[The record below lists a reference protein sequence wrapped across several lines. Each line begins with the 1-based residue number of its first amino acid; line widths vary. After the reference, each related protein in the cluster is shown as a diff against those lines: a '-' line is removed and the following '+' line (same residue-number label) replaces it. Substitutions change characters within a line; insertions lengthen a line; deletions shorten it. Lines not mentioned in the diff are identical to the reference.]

1 MNTGLPEYAEAELRI
16 IRITKSIKK
25 ILLKLKK
32 RIIEPN
38 SIYKKFQ
45 EFSEKSVRHPLLFC
59 LREPTYQPR
68 RFPV

>member
-1 MNTGLPEYAEAELRI
+1 MNTGLPDYAEAELRI
-16 IRITKSIKK
+16 IRITKSINK

-45 EFSEKSVRHPLLFC
+45 EFSE
-59 LREPTYQPR
+59 
-68 RFPV
+68 